1 MGRRAAIRRRLTWA
15 ACVPASPTW
24 PAAWRARA
32 WAAYARGDSLTAH
45 VLWACA
51 TDLEE
56 AVMPRIIPRAE
67 WGWDGW
73 AGTPATVP
81 TSKRTEFFVHYE
93 GPPTGGKTGPSVPRA
108 IHAYHKSVGWSG
120 IGYTWVVTQD
130 GAIYE
135 GRGWDLS
142 GAHCPGHNTSG
153 WSVQIHI
160 GGDETPSPEALTS
173 ARWLY
178 DQAVARA
185 GRRLTMLGHV
195 EGGASTS
202 CPGQRLL
209 AWVHAGMPAGAPTDS
224 TPPTIP
230 TLTEDEMPITYDE
243 MTQIAQRVLDGV
255 QVGSKNSTLGSYV
268 DASARDAAAAL
279 AEVRALRADLAKA
292 PAVGGSINLDALAKS
307 VADELAKRMQS

>member
-1 MGRRAAIRRRLTWA
+1 
-15 ACVPASPTW
+15 
-24 PAAWRARA
+24 
-32 WAAYARGDSLTAH
+32 
-45 VLWACA
+45 
-51 TDLEE
+51 
-56 AVMPRIIPRAE
+56 MPRIIPRAE

-202 CPGQRLL
+202 CPGKKLL
-209 AWVHAGMPAGAPTDS
+209 AWVHAGMPAGAPSDTTPQTVWGEGDTGPEVERIQRIVGTEPDGDWGPLTTAAVKAWQTTHGLDPDGLWGPLCEAAAS
-224 TPPTIP
+224 TTPTTP
-230 TLTEDEMPITYDE
+230 TLTEDDMALTEIE
-243 MTQIAQRVLDGV
+243 IQQIASRIIDGTPM
-255 QVGSKNSTLGSYV
+255 GPERATLASYL
-268 DASARDAAAAL
+268 AAARRDAGAAL
-279 AEVRALRADLAKA
+279 AEVKALRAEL
-292 PAVGGSINLDALAKS
+292 AVGGGVDPAA
-307 VADELAKRMQS
+307 VAAELIKQLGARS